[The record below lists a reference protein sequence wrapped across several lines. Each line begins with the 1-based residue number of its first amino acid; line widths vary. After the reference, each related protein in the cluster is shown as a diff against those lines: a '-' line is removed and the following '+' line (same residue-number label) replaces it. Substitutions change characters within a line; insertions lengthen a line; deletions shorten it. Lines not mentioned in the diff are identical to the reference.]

1 MSHYLRI
8 IAILL
13 GSMEG
18 WVAACMCSQAREHRD
33 LNNWIQ
39 TVTFWTILEK
49 WHKLFK
55 PHFFF
60 QLQIECNNNFYLVG
74 LLWKLYELIYIKNL
88 SQCLKLTRGEM
99 LLLTCLCYQLRVG
112 WFPSWFIDLLHLL
125 LLNIISSIHYVQHCS
140 WPNLLS

>member
-8 IAILL
+8 IAILQ

-18 WVAACMCSQAREHRD
+18 WVASCMCSQAREHRD
-33 LNNWIQ
+33 LKWIQ
-39 TVTFWTILEK
+39 TVTFWIILEK
-49 WHKLFK
+49 WNKLFK

-60 QLQIECNNNFYLVG
+60 QVQTGCNNNFYLVG

-88 SQCLKLTRGEM
+88 SQCLKLIRGEI
-99 LLLTCLCYQLRVG
+99 LLLTLSLLSVKGR
-112 WFPSWFIDLLHLL
+112 WFPSWFIDLLHIF
-125 LLNIISSIHYVQHCS
+125 LLNIIISSIHYVQRCS